1 MNNPFITKLT
11 AISIATATLA
21 GVVSTNAFA
30 GEADSLNSTSV
41 TTCVDIISG
50 AASEDSCGTGTI
62 NKSIATSLNTTGLT
76 ATTVGNSSSTTSVNG
91 LTTNITGTVTSS
103 GQTGPTVS
111 IVGQNGNQV
120 PTTSTGAYP
129 NIPEGTGVLI
139 TGSGH
144 GQGSDVYIS
153 SQNGKA
159 AISIT
164 NQGVEIISPSGTG
177 TGGGTINVSSTN
189 NYGQQG
195 SYNTGSVTN
204 NFGNGSSTSTG
215 SVTNTIGTS
224 VAGGGTLTNSV
235 GGGTGNSTN
244 NFGNSTASGANS
256 SNTLGSAVAGSS
268 SSNSIG
274 GGAGVTTNSIGNTNT
289 SSTIAMQAGNSS
301 SNLANGV
308 NTSTTTGSALSGV
321 GGSILTGAT
330 GYTSTTSGAVLK
342 DGSGTYA
349 EVDANGKI
357 TTTTGTASQSSIN
370 MTITNGLGN
379 THGLIVNET
388 QATLSGGTRSS
399 SMTLNDN
406 GATFSNSATGA
417 PIQVH
422 GVANGTAPTDAVNV
436 RQMRSGV
443 ASASALAGLPA
454 LDTNKDFSIA
464 IAGATYHGY
473 QAAAVGLSA
482 RINKQLVVR
491 AATSTSYNGGAT
503 NIGVG
508 YSW

>member
-1 MNNPFITKLT
+1 MKKNKKTFASKYAILAL
-11 AISIATATLA
+11 AISSTLSNLALASDAQTVTGTSLDCAGLLGCLPTA
-21 GVVSTNAFA
+21 GNV
-30 GEADSLNSTSV
+30 DSV
-41 TTCVDIISG
+41 TVNT
-50 AASEDSCGTGTI
+50 TT
-62 NKSIATSLNTTGLT
+62 ATSLNTSGSTNT
-76 ATTVGNSSSTTSVNG
+76 AVGNSTGTTTMTGS
-91 LTTNITGTVTSS
+91 TTNITATTDSAGTSA
-103 GQTGPTVS
+103 PALR
-111 IVGQNGNQV
+111 IVGQNGSQV
-120 PTTSTGAYP
+120 PNTTIGTYP
-129 NIPEGTGVLI
+129 DIPAGVGVLI
-139 TGSGH
+139 TGSGKAN
-144 GQGSDVYIS
+144 GPDVYLS

-164 NQGVEIISPSGTG
+164 NTGVTIISPAGTSGS
-177 TGGGTINVSSTN
+177 TINVSSTN

-195 SYNTGSVTN
+195 AYNTGSVTN
-204 NFGNGSSTSTG
+204 NFGNGNANSTG
-215 SVTNTIGTS
+215 NVTNTIGTS
-224 VAGGGTLTNSV
+224 VAGGGTLTNTV
-235 GGGTGNSTN
+235 GGGSGTSTN
-244 NFGNSTASGANS
+244 NFGNSTDPGASS
-256 SNTLGSAVAGSS
+256 TNTLGSAVAGST

-274 GGAGVTTNSIGNTNT
+274 GGAGQTTNSIGNSNIL
-289 SSTIAMQAGNSS
+289 STVAMQAGNSA

-308 NTSTTTGSALSGV
+308 NTATTTGSLASGV
-321 GGSILTGAT
+321 GGSNISGAT

-342 DGSGTYA
+342 DGVGTYA
-349 EVDANGKI
+349 TVDANGKLGV
-357 TTTTGTASQSSIN
+357 TTGTATESSIN
-370 MTITNGLGN
+370 MTITNGIGN
-379 THGLIVNET
+379 THGLVVNET

-454 LDTNKDFSIA
+454 LDTNKDFSLA
-464 IAGATYHGY
+464 IAGANYQGY

>member
-1 MNNPFITKLT
+1 MKNHKNISNCNLT
-11 AISIATATLA
+11 IIAMVASA
-21 GVVSTNAFA
+21 AFSNMAFA
-30 GEADSLNSTSV
+30 ADAQTVTGTTLDCAGLLGCLPTAGNVDSV
-41 TTCVDIISG
+41 TVNT
-50 AASEDSCGTGTI
+50 TT
-62 NKSIATSLNTTGLT
+62 ATSLNTSGISAT
-76 ATTVGNSSSTTSVNG
+76 AIGNSSAETTITGKTITITSTTAAA
-91 LTTNITGTVTSS
+91 GTSAPS
-103 GQTGPTVS
+103 LS
-111 IVGQNGNQV
+111 IVGQNGSQV
-120 PTTSTGAYP
+120 PNVTVGDYP
-129 NIPEGTGVLI
+129 DIPSGTGVLI
-139 TGSGH
+139 TGSGKA
-144 GQGSDVYIS
+144 GGPDVYLS

-164 NQGVEIISPSGTG
+164 NTGVTIISPAGTSAS
-177 TGGGTINVSSTN
+177 TINVSSTN
-189 NYGQQG
+189 NYGEQG
-195 SYNTGSVTN
+195 AYNTGSVTN
-204 NFGNGSSTSTG
+204 NFGNGNSNSTG
-215 SVTNTIGTS
+215 AVTNTIGTS
-224 VAGGGTLTNSV
+224 VVGGGTLTNTI
-235 GGGTGNSTN
+235 GGGAGTSTN
-244 NFGNSTASGANS
+244 SFGNSTATGGS
-256 SNTLGSAVAGSS
+256 STNTLGSAVAGST

-274 GGAGVTTNSIGNTNT
+274 GGAGTTTNSIGNSNT
-289 SSTIAMQAGNSS
+289 LSTIGMQAGNSA

-308 NTSTTTGSALSGV
+308 NTTSTTGSLASGV
-321 GGSILTGAT
+321 GGSNISGAT
-330 GYTSTTSGAVLK
+330 SYTSTTSGAVLS
-342 DGSGTYA
+342 GATGTYA
-349 EVDANGKI
+349 TVDANGKI
-357 TTTTGTASQSSIN
+357 SVTTGVATESSTN

-379 THGLIVNET
+379 THGLVVNET

-443 ASASALAGLPA
+443 ASASALAGLPP

-464 IAGATYHGY
+464 VAGATYHGY
-473 QAAAVGLSA
+473 QAAAVGLST